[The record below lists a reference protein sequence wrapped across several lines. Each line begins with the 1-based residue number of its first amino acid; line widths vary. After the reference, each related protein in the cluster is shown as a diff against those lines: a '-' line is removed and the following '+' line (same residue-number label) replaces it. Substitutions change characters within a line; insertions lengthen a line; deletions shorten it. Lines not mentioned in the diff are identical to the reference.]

1 MYLLRSITGI
11 SEETVDL
18 GLHIMIFICGIF
30 AALFI
35 LAIVSVVMCKRKSP
49 QEQLKE
55 DIEQIKYLN
64 EMANKQ
70 QNKGKS

>member
-1 MYLLRSITGI
+1 MYLLRSITGL

-18 GLHIMIFICGIF
+18 GLHIMIIICCIIV
-30 AALFI
+30 ALFI

-70 QNKGKS
+70 QIKCKL